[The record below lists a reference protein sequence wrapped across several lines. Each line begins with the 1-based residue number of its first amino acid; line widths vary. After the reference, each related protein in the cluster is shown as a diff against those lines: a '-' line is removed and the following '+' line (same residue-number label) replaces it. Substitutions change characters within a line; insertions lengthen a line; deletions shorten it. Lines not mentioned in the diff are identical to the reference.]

1 MMGPTIQPS
10 SRAKQNPTPNGA
22 AIGLGTSDFILC
34 AYVRFANTIEIFE
47 NKKVTN
53 KKVTA
58 VNFNRMSKTR

>member
-10 SRAKQNPTPNGA
+10 SRAKKNPTPNRA

-34 AYVRFANTIEIFE
+34 AYARFANMIETTE

-53 KKVTA
+53 KKVTT
-58 VNFNRMSKTR
+58 VNFN